1 MFPDMRDVPTPTSFR
16 IYKYTLKIYVITL
29 SVVRSEEETPLFYK
43 HVHAEDHIHTPAGMI

>member
-1 MFPDMRDVPTPTSFR
+1 MRDVPTPTSFR